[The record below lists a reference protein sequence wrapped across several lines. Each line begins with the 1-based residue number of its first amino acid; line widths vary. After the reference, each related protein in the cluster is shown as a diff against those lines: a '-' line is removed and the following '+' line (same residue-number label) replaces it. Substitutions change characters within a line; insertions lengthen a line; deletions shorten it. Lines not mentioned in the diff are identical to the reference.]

1 LWARA
6 WLVIRRNERGRRGR
20 KAKPKRP
27 LPARGNPASERATSC
42 DHGRTISA
50 RIDAADKISR
60 SLNEGGAPVSTG
72 AFDFGKEQA
81 ERVYRLDK
89 TAEN

>member
-1 LWARA
+1 
-6 WLVIRRNERGRRGR
+6 
-20 KAKPKRP
+20 
-27 LPARGNPASERATSC
+27 
-42 DHGRTISA
+42 
-50 RIDAADKISR
+50 
-60 SLNEGGAPVSTG
+60 LNEGGAPVSTG